1 MDNRFNEIFPFFDLF
16 NKKFVPG
23 DRLID
28 IFSSCFSFYSTNRQS
43 DKSIKTHIYNLNN
56 ISFQVFTDLKYAL
69 VVSNASVKNQ
79 VTISIAHIYVHNRPI
94 IKTIHYAMNIMST
107 KAELFTIRCGIN
119 QATNLFN
126 IEKIIIITDAIHTAK
141 RIFDLSS
148 HSFQIHAV
156 SISGKLRKFFN
167 KNRNISIEFWDCSS

>member
-1 MDNRFNEIFPFFDLF
+1 MNLLLESRQANKDVSYQLLLDKLTPKQCLKVKGPVVDMDNRFNEIFPFFDLF

-119 QATNLFN
+119 
-126 IEKIIIITDAIHTAK
+126 
-141 RIFDLSS
+141 
-148 HSFQIHAV
+148 
-156 SISGKLRKFFN
+156 
-167 KNRNISIEFWDCSS
+167 